1 MAILKIKDARKLTK
15 EERDSKIK
23 DLRFELIKSN
33 VTAQKSKAKTKE
45 VKRTL
50 ARLLTLENAET
61 QNNKAKEVS
70 KK

>member
-1 MAILKIKDARKLTK
+1 MAILKIKDARKLTQ
-15 EERDSKIK
+15 EEKRSKLQ

-45 VKRTL
+45 IKRTI
-50 ARLLTLENAET
+50 ARLLTLENSEI